1 MVAAG
6 DLTAVRPEEFAAAQP
21 PEEFAAAEPPEEF
34 AAAEP
39 PEARGLRRD
48 EVRLLVSDLERDSIE
63 HARFLDLPR
72 WLSPGDLLV
81 VNTSGTLNAALTAES
96 AGGEIFELHLS
107 TPWPGVFYPTVPEH
121 AGDPAFNPSVAD
133 HARDAAFWTV
143 EVRQPAHGTSRPAAG
158 QKSRGASLPYSN
170 ARAGTTLEL
179 PGGAQATLLA
189 PYPLVNPRRTL
200 GSRSRLWVAA
210 LRLHGLEGRGPGNSV
225 TTYLD
230 RYGFPIR
237 YGYVTRPWPSSM
249 YQTVFATEAGS
260 AEMPSAGRP
269 FTPELVTRLV
279 SLGIQI
285 APLLLHAGV
294 ASLESH
300 EPPYAEFYR
309 VSRDTAD
316 RVNSTRRAGHRVV
329 AVGTTAVRAL
339 ETVTDQRGT
348 TVPGQ
353 GWTSL
358 VITPDRPVR
367 SVNGLITGLH
377 EPRATHLA
385 ILQQIAAR
393 SHLERAYAEAR
404 QAGYLW
410 HEFGDA
416 HLILGASSPRR
427 RGAGS

>member
-1 MVAAG
+1 MAAAG
-6 DLTAVRPEEFAAAQP
+6 DLTAVRPEEYPAAL
-21 PEEFAAAEPPEEF
+21 PEEL

-72 WLSPGDLLV
+72 WFSPGDLLV

-96 AGGEIFELHLS
+96 EAGEIFELHLS
-107 TPWPGVFYPTVPEH
+107 TPLPGSFH
-121 AGDPAFNPSVAD
+121 PSVAD
-133 HARDAAFWTV
+133 QAGDAAFWTV
-143 EVRQPAHGTSRPAAG
+143 EVRQPAHGTSRSG
-158 QKSRGASLPYSN
+158 TGEKSRGGSLPYTHS
-170 ARAGTTLEL
+170 RAGTAFRL

-189 PYPLVNPRRTL
+189 PYPVVNPRRTL
-200 GSRSRLWVAA
+200 DARSRLWVAA
-210 LRLHGLEGRGPGNSV
+210 LRLHGLEERGPSNSV
-225 TTYLD
+225 TAYLD
-230 RYGFPIR
+230 KYGFPIR

-269 FTPELVTRLV
+269 FTPELATRLV

-285 APLLLHAGV
+285 APLLLHTGV

-316 RVNSTRRAGHRVV
+316 RVNFTRRAGHRVV

-339 ETVTDQRGT
+339 ETVTDERGT
-348 TVPGQ
+348 AGPGQ

-404 QAGYLW
+404 QAAYLW

-416 HLILGASSPRR
+416 HLILGARSPPGRDR
-427 RGAGS
+427 S